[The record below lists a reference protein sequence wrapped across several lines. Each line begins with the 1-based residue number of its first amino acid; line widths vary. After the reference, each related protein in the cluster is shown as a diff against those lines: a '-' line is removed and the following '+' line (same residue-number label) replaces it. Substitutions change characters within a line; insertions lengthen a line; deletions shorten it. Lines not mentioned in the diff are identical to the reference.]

1 MIWKVT
7 RLKLQRESLSYS
19 GKAFSPGSA
28 TLFFVPNREQNLLKK
43 GSKGVAICVETG
55 ITTKVERSD
64 TMDIRFNGI
73 PIDNS
78 IQEEVARILK
88 FTGKIFSN
96 SDLPPSSGFG
106 LSAGAA
112 LTTCASIMGGNS
124 RIGEIYRVAH
134 KIELQRGTGL
144 GDVQS
149 QIEGGFHVRL
159 KGGSFPFSVTE
170 RILEEQTELVV
181 LPFRKKTPTGEIMR
195 SKSNLDEIVK
205 DGNKAFISFM
215 KKPTLQNAF
224 VVGRKFAIDSDLV
237 SPKASKIL
245 EDLKGKF
252 ASVSLIGDSIIA
264 IYDEETMDILR
275 KYGDPIKTKISA
287 TGLNLG

>member
-1 MIWKVT
+1 VT
-7 RLKLQRESLSYS
+7 KLRLQRESSSYS

-28 TLFFVPNREQNLLKK
+28 TLFFIPNREQNLLKK

-64 TMDIRFNGI
+64 NMDIRFNGI

-78 IQEEVARILK
+78 IQEEVARKLK

-112 LTTCASIMGGNS
+112 LTTLAAISGGDS
-124 RIGEIYRVAH
+124 RIGEIYRIAH

-159 KGGSFPFSVTE
+159 KGGSFPFSITE
-170 RILEEQTELVV
+170 RILEKQTELVI
-181 LPFRKKTPTGEIMR
+181 LPFRKKTATGEIIR
-195 SKSNLDEIVK
+195 SKSHLDEIVK
-205 DGNKAFISFM
+205 NGNRVFSSFM
-215 KKPTLQNAF
+215 KKPTLKNAF
-224 VVGRKFAIDSDLV
+224 VLGRKFATDSDLV
-237 SPKASKIL
+237 SPKAAKIL

-252 ASVSLIGDSIIA
+252 ASVSLIGESIIA
-264 IYDEETMDILR
+264 VYDEETMDVLR

-287 TGLNLG
+287 TGLILG